1 MNNILWKCSS
11 HFNFRS
17 QKRLYKNVKTC
28 DMTAKCMMHVTC
40 CWSIEKKK
48 GKKILGTS
56 QYLSWGGGR
65 GMEEDLRGGSK
76 SFQEEQ
82 KEDQTSPTEYKVG
95 GYWKLTAGEPPLRGD
110 FIVTQTKSSSSQGIN
125 ITGRKERKRKNWLI
139 NYWVTL
145 VSWRRQQFLSW
156 QAAPLLGQGRWNQDT
171 HDCRGSKGVIR
182 VENITPLWKTVSSC

>member
-1 MNNILWKCSS
+1 MWLAFATFGNPRDIIWLNTRKKKLRKEPNNCGRKGRNMNNILWKCSS

-48 GKKILGTS
+48 RKKNPGDQSIFIM
-56 QYLSWGGGR
+56 GGGGEGDGR
-65 GMEEDLRGGSK
+65 GFEGGSK
-76 SFQEEQ
+76 SFPEEQ

-95 GYWKLTAGEPPLRGD
+95 DYWKLTAGEPPLRGD

-125 ITGRKERKRKNWLI
+125 ITGPLRKMSLFRARLRDNFNFKE
-139 NYWVTL
+139 
-145 VSWRRQQFLSW
+145 S
-156 QAAPLLGQGRWNQDT
+156 G
-171 HDCRGSKGVIR
+171 
-182 VENITPLWKTVSSC
+182 KTD

>member
-1 MNNILWKCSS
+1 
-11 HFNFRS
+11 
-17 QKRLYKNVKTC
+17 
-28 DMTAKCMMHVTC
+28 MTAKCMMHVTC

-48 GKKILGTS
+48 EKNPGDQSIFIM
-56 QYLSWGGGR
+56 GGGR
-65 GMEEDLRGGSK
+65 GMEEDLTGGSK

>member
-1 MNNILWKCSS
+1 MKMFIPL
-11 HFNFRS
+11 NFRS

-28 DMTAKCMMHVTC
+28 DMTAKCMMHVAC

-95 GYWKLTAGEPPLRGD
+95 DYWKLTAGEPPLRGD

-125 ITGRKERKRKNWLI
+125 ITGPLRKMSLFRARLRDNFNLKE
-139 NYWVTL
+139 
-145 VSWRRQQFLSW
+145 S
-156 QAAPLLGQGRWNQDT
+156 G
-171 HDCRGSKGVIR
+171 
-182 VENITPLWKTVSSC
+182 KTD